1 MTLPVPAYV
10 QIDGLRSSS
19 IRYRWDDWDVEAV
32 DCPVDET
39 VHERLNSM
47 SQRAVAAFA
56 IAACEWVVYRFSN
69 LVSDARLRQ
78 YLEAAWAQVC
88 DFRYATHFDIDVDQ
102 WQGPVRGPLG
112 VSIRRVKFAIRKA
125 EVEADAAWSA
135 ARLSKLVEHVL
146 PDSAAYITWRDCVI
160 DRFVRLYPF
169 DVDESLG
176 DPVPWQ
182 FADPACDARI
192 EDAERLLN
200 DFLRGLNPND
210 NPFLNPPDIM
220 VAQGFAGQPYTFNLR
235 EDRRRRFE
243 W

>member
-1 MTLPVPAYV
+1 MGRL
-10 QIDGLRSSS
+10 GCRSGRLSS
-19 IRYRWDDWDVEAV
+19 RR
-32 DCPVDET
+32 
-39 VHERLNSM
+39 N
-47 SQRAVAAFA
+47 RARATQLHVATGRGGV
-56 IAACEWVVYRFSN
+56 CHRREWVVYRF
-69 LVSDARLRQ
+69 
-78 YLEAAWAQVC
+78 
-88 DFRYATHFDIDVDQ
+88 
-102 WQGPVRGPLG
+102 
-112 VSIRRVKFAIRKA
+112 
-125 EVEADAAWSA
+125 
-135 ARLSKLVEHVL
+135 SKLVEHVL